1 MNDIYRRI
9 GDKLNSW
16 RNKDSNP
23 GGGGGGKG
31 NIKCDSTANT
41 EICNLGKCRVSELA
55 TLL

>member
-23 GGGGGGKG
+23 GGGGGKG

-41 EICNLGKCRVSELA
+41 EICNLGQYFK
-55 TLL
+55 